1 MRTRTALGAAAGL
14 LLALA
19 AGAAA
24 LDARPWSPDP
34 SFAAVQFEPAPGG
47 VDANREG
54 LAALVADA
62 AGRGAR
68 YVALPE
74 LALTGPGAPAAE
86 PVPGPATR
94 WFGELARRH
103 GVWIALS
110 LLEAGEG
117 GTFLAT
123 VLIDDR
129 GEIASRY
136 RKILTRHAQDGPVAR
151 GSYRD
156 IVETVDD
163 GGMRIGILAGDDA
176 VTGIPRLAERGA
188 ETILVTA
195 AWADGDQEDWEAL
208 CRRLAREHRVHLV
221 VANRRGAQARERAW
235 RLGGIYT
242 REGGAWLSAAGAAP
256 QVVVQPL
263 PRRPARWPLRA
274 PLGLP
279 SVPVPTSQDLSP
291 EMVEL
296 GRRLFTDR
304 SLSSTGTVACASCH
318 QPDRAFADG
327 RVKGVGV
334 HDRTTKRNVP
344 SLLNVA
350 YRPLLQWDGYASTL
364 ENFVKYPVSAINEMD
379 FHYLDRVQ
387 PYVRAHADY
396 PGMFRGTMGVD
407 SAEFDHVARALGA
420 YLRTLNSGN
429 SAFDR
434 YAYGGERDALTPQQ
448 LRGLAVFNGKGR
460 CTSCHTI
467 GERNALFMDNRYHDL
482 GVGWDTAG
490 GGYRD
495 IGLGAI
501 STNAGAGRF
510 LTPSLRNVAL
520 TAPYMHDGSLATLEE
535 VIDYLDRGGNPSPH
549 RDVEL
554 RPLGLTPGEK
564 RDVVAFLHALTG
576 DQAFDASGNR
586 TAP

>member
-1 MRTRTALGAAAGL
+1 MRTRTALGAVAGL
-14 LLALA
+14 LLATG

-24 LDARPWSPDP
+24 LDARPWATDP
-34 SFAAVQFEPAPGG
+34 SFAAVQFEPAPG
-47 VDANREG
+47 DASANRDR
-54 LAALVADA
+54 LTALVADA
-62 AGRGAR
+62 AARGAR

-74 LALTGPGAPAAE
+74 LALTGPTGDAGE
-86 PVPGPATR
+86 PVPGPTTR
-94 WFGELARRH
+94 HFGEVARRH
-103 GVWIALS
+103 SVWIALS

-117 GTFLAT
+117 GPFVAT

-136 RKILTRHAQDGPVAR
+136 RKILTRPEEDGPVAR
-151 GSYRD
+151 GSFRD
-156 IVETVDD
+156 VVETVDD
-163 GGMRIGILAGDDA
+163 RGMRLGILSGDDA

-188 ETILVTA
+188 ETILLTA
-195 AWADGDQEDWEAL
+195 AWADGDPENWEAL

-221 VANRRGAQARERAW
+221 VANRRGERSRERAW

-242 REGGAWLSAAGAAP
+242 REGGAWLPPAGAAS

-263 PRRPARWPLRA
+263 ARRAARWPLRA

-279 SVPVPTSQDLSP
+279 SVPIPSSQDPSP

-304 SLSSTGTVACASCH
+304 ALSSTGTVACASCH
-318 QPDRAFADG
+318 QPDKAFTDG

-364 ENFVKYPVSAINEMD
+364 ENFVKYPVSAVNEMD

-387 PYVRAHADY
+387 PFVRAHPEY
-396 PGMFRGTMGVD
+396 PALFRRTMGVD
-407 SAEFDHVARALGA
+407 SAGFDDVARALGA
-420 YLRTLNSGN
+420 YLRTLNSGG

-448 LRGLAVFNGKGR
+448 VRGLAVFSGKGR

-467 GERNALFMDNRYHDL
+467 GERDALFMDNRYHDL
-482 GVGWDTAG
+482 GVGWDTVQ

-501 STNAGAGRF
+501 STAAGAGRF

-520 TAPYMHDGSLATLEE
+520 TAPYMHDGSMATLEE

-554 RPLGLTPGEK
+554 SPLGLTPGEK
-564 RDVVAFLHALTG
+564 RDVIAFLHALTG
-576 DQAFDASGNR
+576 DHAF
-586 TAP
+586 TATGERVAP